1 MHLSACL
8 STPFSVCVFLSLF
21 VCLCL
26 QLWWCICVGVCLQSA
41 SCCSTALL
49 TVSSSVEQVC
59 LKRLTPQI
67 SSNHNNLPSGIS
79 INHIT
84 LVGCCLASW
93 HSALQ
98 KQGNVKITIIASAL
112 CDIKVVFLLVQ
123 TWVCGLMPTL
133 SWATIVLKIIKSLW
147 ETFGLAVLSLG
158 LSYISKIIIRPSS
171 TFTYEDSRTVR
182 CSHLHSKASFVATGI
197 LTENVLTHDC
207 KWQKA
212 SPRVN
217 SCPLSPF
224 SKCQTQMST
233 HIFDF
238 TVDYVYHRKL
248 GTNH

>member
-59 LKRLTPQI
+59 LKRLTPLI

-98 KQGNVKITIIASAL
+98 KQGNVKITII
-112 CDIKVVFLLVQ
+112 
-123 TWVCGLMPTL
+123 
-133 SWATIVLKIIKSLW
+133 
-147 ETFGLAVLSLG
+147 AVLSLG